1 MKQPQF
7 TIDLKKSAR
16 KELEALSPDLQVRI
30 VSSLENLSL
39 NPFPW
44 GSLKLKTHISLWRI
58 RVGNY
63 RIVYEIRENTLSIY
77 VIKIAHRKDIYRDL

>member
-7 TIDLKKSAR
+7 TIGLKKST
-16 KELEALSPDLQVRI
+16 P
-30 VSSLENLSL
+30 
-39 NPFPW
+39 
-44 GSLKLKTHISLWRI
+44 LWRI

-77 VIKIAHRKDIYRDL
+77 VIKIAHRKDIYRDI